1 MSGYRRFVAYVYEY
15 QKGKKGRNCGF
26 IRVEAKE
33 QVCRMEA
40 HILCPGLTPDVKC
53 EIFGF
58 TRKTGLLDG
67 VLLGSCMTEDSR
79 ADCVLET
86 ERNHMGGSAMTLE
99 NMGGMILLTENGA
112 FFGTEWDDK
121 PIRPENFRRVKEE
134 KTENKSS
141 DKEIDPQN
149 STMNR
154 EASEESAEEV
164 KSEEEHVFG
173 ETKSEEEMQNP
184 LMKDD
189 HNCREMHD
197 PETAS
202 EEKIQSNRQE
212 EINAELKK
220 DSENKI
226 TERKQKNQSEENDVS
241 EIHRN
246 LETKNTV
253 KTEEENNVYKKMGNS
268 GIRAGVES
276 VESQPQ
282 EDDACQ
288 ISQNMGIKTAEEVQE
303 EAQKDK
309 TSEKNPDPSENNLK
323 QKTITADGDDIHTEY
338 LTSQSVA
345 VCNQEMTKAK
355 EKSLSFGEP
364 FNAFGDGEICHC
376 RKIQP
381 ADLCHFHPR
390 DCALRNNRFL
400 QYGFYNFGHLL
411 IGKNSSGHY
420 ILGVPG
426 GYDQQERFMA
436 NMFGFPYFK
445 ESRQIQLP
453 KSRGGYWYRLINP
466 PKFY

>member
-15 QKGKKGRNCGF
+15 QKGKKGKNCGF
-26 IRVEAKE
+26 IQVEAKE
-33 QVCRMEA
+33 QACRMEA

-141 DKEIDPQN
+141 DKEINPQN

-154 EASEESAEEV
+154 ESSEESAEEV

-202 EEKIQSNRQE
+202 EEKIQRNRQE

-220 DSENKI
+220 DSENKT
-226 TERKQKNQSEENDVS
+226 TERKQKNQSEENDAS

-253 KTEEENNVYKKMGNS
+253 KSEEENNIYKKMGNP
-268 GIRAGVES
+268 GIRADVES
-276 VESQPQ
+276 GESQPQ

-309 TSEKNPDPSENNLK
+309 TS
-323 QKTITADGDDIHTEY
+323 
-338 LTSQSVA
+338 
-345 VCNQEMTKAK
+345 
-355 EKSLSFGEP
+355 
-364 FNAFGDGEICHC
+364 
-376 RKIQP
+376 
-381 ADLCHFHPR
+381 
-390 DCALRNNRFL
+390 
-400 QYGFYNFGHLL
+400 
-411 IGKNSSGHY
+411 
-420 ILGVPG
+420 
-426 GYDQQERFMA
+426 
-436 NMFGFPYFK
+436 
-445 ESRQIQLP
+445 
-453 KSRGGYWYRLINP
+453 
-466 PKFY
+466 